1 MRSFQPG
8 LFHVVVSTFQNPSP
22 DPKSPARTKLSVVLH
37 KHVQVPGTGTQPPW
51 WWRIHQIFQLSYS
64 NYM

>member
-37 KHVQVPGTGTQPPW
+37 KHVQVPGVQNRHGGGAIEDNK
-51 WWRIHQIFQLSYS
+51 RDSKS
-64 NYM
+64 